1 MRPSTPSTYKND
13 LGITIKVYTYQK
25 PRKEEKTWPASKYSI
40 YNIGRQGVKFG
51 RGGNHATCDELVA

>member
-1 MRPSTPSTYKND
+1 MND

-51 RGGNHATCDELVA
+51 RCGTHATCDELVA

>member
-1 MRPSTPSTYKND
+1 MND

>member
-1 MRPSTPSTYKND
+1 MND

-40 YNIGRQGVKFG
+40 YNIGRQGVNFG
-51 RGGNHATCDELVA
+51 RGGVYATNDKLYA